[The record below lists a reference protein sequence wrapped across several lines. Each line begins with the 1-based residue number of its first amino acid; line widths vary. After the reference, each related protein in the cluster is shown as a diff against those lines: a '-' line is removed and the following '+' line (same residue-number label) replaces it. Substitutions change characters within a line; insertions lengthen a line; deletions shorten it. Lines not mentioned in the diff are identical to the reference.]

1 MSSEDCATQTNDSL
15 SEDPRCADNSQDEVS
30 VSPVEKVAVFS
41 VIYGIIFLVAVVGNG
56 FVCIV
61 ITRRKEMRTLT
72 NLFLLN
78 MSISDLLSALF
89 TIPSLMSDQISPNEW
104 PLGGFM
110 CRAVRV
116 ISSISV
122 SVSVY
127 TMMVLAV
134 ERYQAIVNPFT
145 VRASR
150 KKVRRTVIL
159 MVLTWLVSCAIASPQ
174 AFVVTI
180 QNKRCVEDWTGKG
193 GILGNRIYT
202 VVAFILLFVL
212 PILVIGSSYIMIIRT
227 LWQPEPSLSDD
238 ATTARSVR
246 GLSSSNNQ
254 PSYNANRAYAIR
266 RAKKK
271 SKTTYML
278 LTVIATFLTC
288 MLPFQVT
295 ILLQAFVEL
304 PFQTVGFSVF
314 VNFSSVL
321 ALCSMAC
328 NPFIYS
334 FFSDKF
340 RKAFVDVFRC
350 RCEEDGQQAP
360 TTSVMLVSS
369 TMLQTG

>member
-61 ITRRKEMRTLT
+61 ITRRKDMRTLT

-159 MVLTWLVSCAIASPQ
+159 MVLTWLVSFAIASPQ

-295 ILLQAFVEL
+295 ILLQAFMEL

>member
-1 MSSEDCATQTNDSL
+1 MSSEDCATQINNSL
-15 SEDPRCADNSQDEVS
+15 NQDPRCADNSQDKVP

-41 VIYGIIFLVAVVGNG
+41 VIYGIIFLVTIVGNG

-61 ITRRKEMRTLT
+61 ITRRKDMRTLT

-78 MSISDLLSALF
+78 MAISDLLSALF
-89 TIPSLMSDQISPNEW
+89 AIPSLMSDQISPSEW

-127 TMMVLAV
+127 TMVVLAV

-150 KKVRRTVIL
+150 KKIRRTVIL
-159 MVLTWLVSCAIASPQ
+159 MGLTWLVSCAIAAPQ
-174 AFVVTI
+174 AFVVTTKY
-180 QNKRCVEDWTGKG
+180 KRCVEDWTGKG
-193 GILGNRIYT
+193 GIFGNQIYT
-202 VVAFILLFVL
+202 VLAFILLFVL
-212 PILVIGSSYIMIIRT
+212 PILVIGISYIMIIRT

-238 ATTARSVR
+238 ARARSGR
-246 GLSSSNNQ
+246 GFSPTNSQ
-254 PSYNANRAYAIR
+254 PSYSANRAYAINR
-266 RAKKK
+266 MKKK
-271 SKTTYML
+271 RKTTYML
-278 LTVIATFLTC
+278 LTVIVTFMTC
-288 MLPFQVT
+288 MLPFQVVV
-295 ILLQAFVEL
+295 LLRAFIQL
-304 PFQTVGFSVF
+304 PYETVGFSVF

-340 RKAFVDVFRC
+340 RKACVDVFRC

-360 TTSVMLVSS
+360 TTSVLLVSS

>member
-15 SEDPRCADNSQDEVS
+15 SEEPRCADNSQDEVS

-61 ITRRKEMRTLT
+61 ITRRKDMRTLT

-89 TIPSLMSDQISPNEW
+89 AIPSLMSDQISPNEW

-116 ISSISV
+116 ITSISV

-159 MVLTWLVSCAIASPQ
+159 VVLTWLVSCAIASPQ

-238 ATTARSVR
+238 ATTACSVR
-246 GLSSSNNQ
+246 GLSSTNNQ

-271 SKTTYML
+271 RKTTYML

-295 ILLQAFVEL
+295 ILLRAFVEL

-314 VNFSSVL
+314 VNFYSVL

>member
-15 SEDPRCADNSQDEVS
+15 SEEPRCADNSQDEVS

-61 ITRRKEMRTLT
+61 ITRRKDMRTLT

-174 AFVVTI
+174 AFVATI

-227 LWQPEPSLSDD
+227 LWQPEPSFSDD

-246 GLSSSNNQ
+246 GLSSTNNQ

-295 ILLQAFVEL
+295 ILLQVFVEL

-314 VNFSSVL
+314 VNFSLVL

>member
-246 GLSSSNNQ
+246 GLSSTNNQ

>member
-61 ITRRKEMRTLT
+61 ITRRKDMRTLT

-314 VNFSSVL
+314 VNFSFVL

>member
-61 ITRRKEMRTLT
+61 ITRRKDMRTLT

-246 GLSSSNNQ
+246 GLSSTNNQ
-254 PSYNANRAYAIR
+254 PPYNANRAYAIR

-271 SKTTYML
+271 RKTTYML

-288 MLPFQVT
+288 MLPFHVT
-295 ILLQAFVEL
+295 ILLQVFVEL

-314 VNFSSVL
+314 VNFSLVL

-360 TTSVMLVSS
+360 TTSFMLVSS
-369 TMLQTG
+369 TML

>member
-1 MSSEDCATQTNDSL
+1 MQSASTPQN
-15 SEDPRCADNSQDEVS
+15 
-30 VSPVEKVAVFS
+30 
-41 VIYGIIFLVAVVGNG
+41 
-56 FVCIV
+56 
-61 ITRRKEMRTLT
+61 ITSYDK
-72 NLFLLN
+72 
-78 MSISDLLSALF
+78 SALLLF
-89 TIPSLMSDQISPNEW
+89 FFLM
-104 PLGGFM
+104 FFH
-110 CRAVRV
+110 
-116 ISSISV
+116 
-122 SVSVY
+122 
-127 TMMVLAV
+127 
-134 ERYQAIVNPFT
+134 RYQAIVNPFT

-174 AFVVTI
+174 AFVATI

-246 GLSSSNNQ
+246 GLSSTNNQ

-321 ALCSMAC
+321 ALCSMVC

>member
-1 MSSEDCATQTNDSL
+1 MQSASTPQN
-15 SEDPRCADNSQDEVS
+15 
-30 VSPVEKVAVFS
+30 
-41 VIYGIIFLVAVVGNG
+41 
-56 FVCIV
+56 
-61 ITRRKEMRTLT
+61 ITSYDKSAL
-72 NLFLLN
+72 LLFFFFLL
-78 MSISDLLSALF
+78 MF
-89 TIPSLMSDQISPNEW
+89 
-104 PLGGFM
+104 FH
-110 CRAVRV
+110 
-116 ISSISV
+116 
-122 SVSVY
+122 
-127 TMMVLAV
+127 
-134 ERYQAIVNPFT
+134 RYQAIVNPFT

-246 GLSSSNNQ
+246 GLSSTNNQ

-271 SKTTYML
+271 RKTTYML

-288 MLPFQVT
+288 MLPFQVI

-321 ALCSMAC
+321 ALCSMVC

>member
-61 ITRRKEMRTLT
+61 ITRRKDMRTLT

-89 TIPSLMSDQISPNEW
+89 AIPFLMSDQISPNEW

-246 GLSSSNNQ
+246 GLSSTNNQ